1 MYTVTGTMSL
11 VPIQSMYKHMVVM
24 GKLELTATVF
34 QNSVASDPPFGVN
47 LHIREIATFSVT

>member
-1 MYTVTGTMSL
+1 
-11 VPIQSMYKHMVVM
+11 MVVM